1 MSLLTNQI
9 QTLEKSAEDMDL
21 LRSFMWVTGIVPEL
35 SKLGQE
41 VLKVLVLN
49 KVSEMQG
56 SRTMGVSTTL
66 YRVYVNKLTC
76 SD

>member
-1 MSLLTNQI
+1 MSILTNQI
-9 QTLEKSAEDMDL
+9 QILEKSAEDMDL

-56 SRTMGVSTTL
+56 SRIMGVSTTL